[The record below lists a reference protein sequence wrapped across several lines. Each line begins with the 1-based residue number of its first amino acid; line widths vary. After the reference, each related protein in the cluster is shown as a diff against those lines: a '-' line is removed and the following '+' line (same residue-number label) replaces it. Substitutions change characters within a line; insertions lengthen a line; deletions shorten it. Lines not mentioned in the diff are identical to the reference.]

1 MQDLTNL
8 TDLCEKVEKIDISTF
23 HSKLVKSSMNG
34 WTDLQVDLSEL
45 VAAHLV
51 YMNLNFHGHSFIIQ
65 CDISILLKSIE
76 ICKSRVVATLRRV
89 HLTYVHILEHL
100 HFCKEWYC
108 RYHQQYKEQ

>member
-34 WTDLQVDLSEL
+34 WTDLQVDLSEP

-76 ICKSRVVATLRRV
+76 ICKSRVVATLPPS
-89 HLTYVHILEHL
+89 LDAQLLLESIDNL
-100 HFCKEWYC
+100 C
-108 RYHQQYKEQ
+108 RAVNLQINGP